1 MVPPE
6 ELLRQHLAPALVDR
20 GALSAEDAARLTA
33 VGLDPIEVP
42 AGGDV
47 HVHLGHVEVVQQ
59 APALPKPEPPRSAAG
74 SPARADRVDHADY
87 LARQQRR
94 WS

>member
-1 MVPPE
+1 MSAE
-6 ELLRQHLAPALVDR
+6 ELLHDHLGPALGDH
-20 GALSAEDAARLTA
+20 GALDAGDDVRLTA
-33 VGLDPIEVP
+33 VGLDPVEVP
-42 AGGDV
+42 VGGDV

-59 APALPKPEPPRSAAG
+59 APARPAPEPPRPDSGGAG
-74 SPARADRVDHADY
+74 STDRVDHADY